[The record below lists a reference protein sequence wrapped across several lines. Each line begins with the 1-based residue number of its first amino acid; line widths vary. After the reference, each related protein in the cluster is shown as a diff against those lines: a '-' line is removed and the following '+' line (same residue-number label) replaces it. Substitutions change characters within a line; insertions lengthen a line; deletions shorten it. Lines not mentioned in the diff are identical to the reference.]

1 MLRCSIKITTPSGVV
16 IFMDTERDFT
26 CSGEIKLPCA
36 KVLAFGQNVCTAQ
49 KRRQPEGRLGALSE
63 PFAGSENIQIGVQF
77 HKNRSF
83 RLKRAALFLGEKE
96 PPAILVGFPHML
108 SQKAVKVTRKFQ
120 IEDNMP
126 VYGRP
131 SARCR
136 LKIAVWATSPCFYR
150 VV

>member
-1 MLRCSIKITTPSGVV
+1 LRMPPLPADFIHARACKLKCEKILTRP
-16 IFMDTERDFT
+16 
-26 CSGEIKLPCA
+26 
-36 KVLAFGQNVCTAQ
+36 
-49 KRRQPEGRLGALSE
+49 
-63 PFAGSENIQIGVQF
+63 
-77 HKNRSF
+77 
-83 RLKRAALFLGEKE
+83 
-96 PPAILVGFPHML
+96 
-108 SQKAVKVTRKFQ
+108 KAVIVTRKFQ